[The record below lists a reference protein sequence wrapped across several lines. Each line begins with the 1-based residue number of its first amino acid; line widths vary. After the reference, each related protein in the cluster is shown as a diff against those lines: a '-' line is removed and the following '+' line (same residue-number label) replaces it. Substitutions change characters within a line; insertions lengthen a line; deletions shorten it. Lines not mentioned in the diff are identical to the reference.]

1 MPEIDSAMENKK
13 SIQTTDTYE
22 FLIGGGEMGER
33 IRKFDWS
40 QTVLGPVDSWPRSL
54 RTCVQI
60 MLTSRQP
67 IWIGWGK
74 ELIKL
79 YNDPYKQIVKGK
91 HPWALGKPA
100 STVWQEIW
108 QDIDPMLKKVM
119 QESEGTY
126 VESQLL
132 IMERTGCPEET
143 YYTFSYTPV
152 AGDDGRTEGMICFNT
167 DDTDRIISARQLK
180 TLTEI
185 GKSLTDPHSE
195 EEVFSRVIDIIT
207 RNQHDFPFAILYRTN
222 GKIATMEQCTDLNAI
237 VEKVPRRLDINGQDE
252 ISQLCRN
259 ALDTHLPQVLHSL
272 IQNFGP
278 MPTGAWTVS
287 PDKAVILPLEQRG
300 GKDAYGFL
308 VIGLNPF
315 RQLDE
320 KYLGFFNL
328 IADQIGKSLSNVH
341 ALEEER
347 TRLEALAAI
356 DRAKT
361 IFFSNISHEFR
372 TPLTLLIGPIGD
384 LMEDPN
390 ISPTSREKA
399 DVALRNVQRMQKLVN
414 MLLDFS
420 RIEAGKMEANPE
432 AVDIGALT
440 EDLCSSFRSAIE
452 KGGMQL
458 VVTREEINEPVFVD
472 VDMWEK
478 IILNLVSNAFK
489 YSDSGTIEVSVR
501 KANDNIEV
509 AVKDT
514 GVGIEASELEKIFE
528 RFHRVQSDRGRST
541 EGTGIGLAMVKELA
555 KLHNGT
561 ITVTSEPGKGSTFTV
576 IIPVNGLGPASSDR
590 VKSRQNGHDK
600 TMSSVYVDEALKWL
614 PQHSSGNLHK
624 TAERRKESN
633 PVVLVADDNADMRTY
648 MDRILSSD
656 YNTILAHDGED
667 AFIKSIEEKPA
678 LILSDIMMPRLD
690 GFGLLK
696 KLKNN
701 MSTRHIPVI
710 FLSARAG
717 EEARVEGIQAGAD
730 DYLTKPFS
738 SKELLAR
745 IANQIAI
752 AKARRHTEREFYNMF
767 SQSPAHV
774 HIFRGPDHI
783 VEFFHPLAV
792 KYVGRDLTGQKL
804 REALPSVESQ
814 GYFELLDKVYRD
826 GVTIK
831 LQETRAI
838 LKDENSEEKAY
849 YFNITYLPYKDAD
862 DRTVGVLQFAYDI
875 TEQVMAKYQLV
886 ESEERLRIAME
897 LIELGTWEYDPSL
910 DELFCSERVLEQ
922 FGFEPDKKFGLQKIF
937 DAIIE
942 DDREKARAAIMKAL
956 EPGCGGKYF
965 CEFSILN
972 PVDKKQHILRNVGK
986 VFFDKENRPVRLI
999 GTTFDITEIVKA
1011 EREIQER
1018 EKRFR
1023 ILATSIHQIVWITDD
1038 NGMLEYL
1045 SDQWEAFTGSSP
1057 DDGIKNY
1064 YQYIHPEDLATVL
1077 KKGID
1082 AMKTGTQW
1090 ETEYRLKNVKT
1101 GKYRWFLGKTLPLR
1115 DEAGK
1120 IINWIG
1126 SASDIQ
1132 ELKEQSSWLEQQIQD
1147 RTQALKELNESL
1159 KQSNEDLQQFAH
1171 VASHDLK
1178 EPVRKIKTY
1187 TNRLRE
1193 EFLSLLPDNG
1203 KNYLEKIG
1211 SASDRMNSMIDGV
1224 LAYST
1229 YSALDQLFEV
1239 IDLNIVLKEIEL
1251 DLEVLIQDKGATLL
1265 YGNLPFVYGAPVL
1278 IHQLFY
1284 NLVYNSLKFTNA
1296 NVPPVIAISGEK
1308 IVKDDKLFAK
1318 ILLRDNGIGFED
1330 EHAELIFT
1338 TFTRLNSKD
1347 KYEGT
1352 GLGLSLCKKIVQK
1365 HGGEIRA
1372 SGIPNVGATFEL
1384 TLPGG

>member
-1 MPEIDSAMENKK
+1 MKNKAHLP
-13 SIQTTDTYE
+13 SNDTYE
-22 FLIGGGEMGER
+22 FLVGGGEMGER
-33 IRKFDWS
+33 IRNFDWS
-40 QTVLGPVDSWPRSL
+40 KTVLGPVASWPRSL
-54 RTCVQI
+54 RTCIQI
-60 MLTSRQP
+60 MLMSRQP

-100 STVWQEIW
+100 SIVWQDIW
-108 QDIDPMLKKVM
+108 QDIHPMLEKVM
-119 QESEGTY
+119 QENEGTY

-132 IMERTGCPEET
+132 IMERNGYPEET

-152 AGDDGRTEGMICFNT
+152 AGDDGKTEGMICFNT

-185 GKSLTDPHSE
+185 GKSLTDPQSE
-195 EEVFSRVIDIIT
+195 HEVFSRVIDILSK
-207 RNQHDFPFAILYRTN
+207 NPHDFPFAILYAIK
-222 GKIATMEQCTDLNAI
+222 GKTATMERSTDLGSDG
-237 VEKVPRRLDINGQDE
+237 EKVPQRLEIGAENE
-252 ISQLCRN
+252 ISRLCRK
-259 ALDTHLPQVLHSL
+259 ALDTHLPQVLDSL
-272 IQNFGP
+272 EEKLGT
-278 MPTGAWTVS
+278 MPRGAWTVS
-287 PDKAVILPLEQRG
+287 PDKAVILPVEQRG
-300 GKDAYGFL
+300 GKDAYGLL

-320 KYLGFFNL
+320 KYIGFFNL
-328 IADQIGKSLSNVH
+328 IADQISTILSNVR

-347 TRLEALAAI
+347 MRLEALAAI

-384 LMEDPN
+384 LREDPN
-390 ISPTSREKA
+390 ISPVGREKA

-420 RIEAGKMEANPE
+420 RIEAGKMEAKPE
-432 AVDIGALT
+432 PVDIGALT
-440 EDLCSSFRSAIE
+440 EDLCSTFRSAIE
-452 KGGMQL
+452 KGGMKL
-458 VVTREEINEPVFVD
+458 IVTREEIHEPVNVD

-489 YSDSGTIEVSVR
+489 YSDSGTIEVSVS
-501 KANDNIEV
+501 KVKENIEV
-509 AVKDT
+509 AVSDT
-514 GVGIEASELEKIFE
+514 GVGIEAGELEKIFE
-528 RFHRVQSDRGRST
+528 RFHRVHNDKGRST
-541 EGTGIGLAMVKELA
+541 EGTGIGLAMVKELV

-561 ITVTSEPGKGSTFTV
+561 ITVKSQPGKGSTFTV
-576 IIPVNGLGPASSDR
+576 IIPVNGLDTRTDR
-590 VKSRQNGHDK
+590 VRSEENGHDRRV
-600 TMSSVYVDEALKWL
+600 SSVYVEEALKWL
-614 PQHSSGNLHK
+614 PQTTSG
-624 TAERRKESN
+624 AAPRSRERKKESK

-648 MDRILSSD
+648 MERILASD
-656 YNTILAHDGED
+656 YTTILAHDGED
-667 AFIKSIEEKPA
+667 AFLKAIVEKPA

-701 MSTRHIPVI
+701 ITSRHIPVI

-752 AKARRHTEREFYNMF
+752 AKTRRHTEREFYNMF

-774 HIFRGPDHI
+774 HIFKGPDHI
-783 VEFFHPLAV
+783 VEFFHPLAI
-792 KYVGRDLTGQKL
+792 KYVGRDLTGQKI
-804 REALPSVESQ
+804 REALPYVESQ
-814 GYFELLDKVYRD
+814 GYFDLLDRVYKES
-826 GVTIK
+826 VTIK
-831 LQETRAI
+831 LNE
-838 LKDENSEEKAY
+838 SKAVLTDDNGDKHTY
-849 YFNITYLPYKDAD
+849 YFNITYLPYKDAE

-875 TEQVMAKYQLV
+875 TEQVMARHQLI

-897 LIELGTWEYDPSL
+897 LVELGTWEYDPVQ
-910 DELFCSERVLEQ
+910 DEFFGSDRVFEQ
-922 FGFEPDKKFGLQKIF
+922 FGFEPGKKFRLQHVF
-937 DAIIE
+937 DAVVE
-942 DDREKARAAIMKAL
+942 DDREKARAAIKKAL
-956 EPGCGGKYF
+956 TPGGGKYF

-972 PVDKKQHILRNVGK
+972 PVDNKQHIVRNVGK
-986 VFFDKENRPVRLI
+986 VFFDKENKPVRLI
-999 GTTFDITEIVKA
+999 ASTFDITEMVKA

-1023 ILATSIHQIVWITDD
+1023 ILATCIQQIVWITDST
-1038 NGMLEYL
+1038 GTLEYL
-1045 SDQWEAFTGSSP
+1045 SDQWETFTGSSP
-1057 DDGIKNY
+1057 EDGIKNY
-1064 YQYIHPEDLATVL
+1064 HQFIHPEDLATVL
-1077 KKGID
+1077 KKEAD
-1082 AMKTGTQW
+1082 AMKSGTQW
-1090 ETEYRLKNVKT
+1090 ETEYRLRDMRT
-1101 GKYRWFLGKTLPLR
+1101 GEYRWFLGKTLPLR

-1126 SASDIQ
+1126 SGSDVQ
-1132 ELKEQSSWLEQQIQD
+1132 ALKEQSAWLEQQIHE
-1147 RTQALKELNESL
+1147 RTLALKELNGSL

-1187 TNRLRE
+1187 SNRLRD
-1193 EFLSLLPDNG
+1193 EFLSLLPEQG
-1203 KNYLEKIG
+1203 RTYLSKIVG
-1211 SASDRMNSMIDGV
+1211 ANDRMNSMIDGV
-1224 LAYST
+1224 LSYST
-1229 YSALDQLFEV
+1229 YSASDQPFEA
-1239 IDLNIVLKEIEL
+1239 IDLNTVFKEIEL
-1251 DLEVLIQDKGATLL
+1251 DLEVLIDEKRASLQFK
-1265 YGNLPFVYGAPVL
+1265 NLPFVYGAPVL

-1284 NLVYNSLKFTNA
+1284 NILNNSLKFTNPE
-1296 NVPPVIAISGEK
+1296 VPPMITVRGESILQDGKPFSK
-1308 IVKDDKLFAK
+1308 IIVA
-1318 ILLRDNGIGFED
+1318 DNGIGFEN
-1330 EHAELIFT
+1330 EHAEHIFT

-1347 KYEGT
+1347 RYEGT

-1372 SGIPNVGATFEL
+1372 NGIPDVGATFEII
-1384 TLPGG
+1384 LPGI

>member
-1 MPEIDSAMENKK
+1 MENKAPT
-13 SIQTTDTYE
+13 SNNDTYE
-22 FLIGGGEMGER
+22 FLVGGGEMGER
-33 IRKFDWS
+33 IRDFDWS
-40 QTVLGPVDSWPRSL
+40 QTELGPVDSWPRSL
-54 RTCVQI
+54 RTCIQI
-60 MLTSRQP
+60 MLMSRQP

-108 QDIDPMLKKVM
+108 QDIHPMLKKVM
-119 QESEGTY
+119 QENEGTY

-132 IMERTGCPEET
+132 IMERNGYPEET

-185 GKSLTDPHSE
+185 GKSLTDQQSE
-195 EEVFSRVIDIIT
+195 HDVFSRAIDIIS
-207 RNQHDFPFAILYRTN
+207 RNPHDFPFAIMYRVN
-222 GKIATMEQCTDLNAI
+222 GKIATLEQCTDFNNI
-237 VEKVPRRLDINGQDE
+237 GEKVPRHFDINGQGE
-252 ISQLCRN
+252 ISRLCWK
-259 ALDTHLPQVLHSL
+259 ALESHLPQVLDSL
-272 IQNFGP
+272 VEKLGP

-287 PDKAVILPLEQRG
+287 PDKAVILPIEQRG
-300 GKDAYGFL
+300 GKNAYGLL

-328 IADQIGKSLSNVH
+328 VSDQIGTSLSNVH

-384 LMEDPN
+384 IIEDPN
-390 ISPTSREKA
+390 ISPASREKA

-420 RIEAGKMEANPE
+420 RIEAGKMEAKPE
-432 AVDIGALT
+432 PVDIGVLT
-440 EDLCSSFRSAIE
+440 EDLCSTFRSAIE
-452 KGGMQL
+452 KGGMKL
-458 VVTREEINEPVFVD
+458 IVTREEIAEPVNVD

-478 IILNLVSNAFK
+478 IILNLLSNAFK
-489 YSDSGTIEVSVR
+489 YSDSGTIEVSVQ
-501 KANDNIEV
+501 NVNNNIEV
-509 AVKDT
+509 AVTDT

-528 RFHRVQSDRGRST
+528 RFHRVQNDKGRST
-541 EGTGIGLAMVKELA
+541 EGTGIGLAMVKELV

-561 ITVTSEPGKGSTFTV
+561 IDVKSQLGKGSTFT
-576 IIPVNGLGPASSDR
+576 IRIPAHGLSVATTDH
-590 VKSRQNGHDK
+590 VKSRENGHDK
-600 TMSSVYVDEALKWL
+600 HMSSVYVEEALKWL
-614 PQHSSGNLHK
+614 PQTTSGASNR
-624 TAERRKESN
+624 TTERRKESK
-633 PVVLVADDNADMRTY
+633 PIVLVADDNADMRTY
-648 MDRILSSD
+648 MERILSSD
-656 YNTILAHDGED
+656 YTTILAHDGED
-667 AFIKSIEEKPA
+667 AFMKSIEEKPA

-701 MSTRHIPVI
+701 ISTRHIPVI

-738 SKELLAR
+738 SKELMAR

-774 HIFRGPDHI
+774 HIFKGPDHV
-783 VEFFHPLAV
+783 VEFFHPLAI
-792 KYVGRDLTGQKL
+792 KYVGRDLTGQKI
-804 REALPSVESQ
+804 REALPALESQ
-814 GYFELLDKVYRD
+814 GYFELLDKVYKD
-826 GVTIK
+826 GVTIR
-831 LQETRAI
+831 LQETKAI
-838 LKDENSEEKAY
+838 LKDEKGNDQAY
-849 YFNITYLPYKDAD
+849 YFNITYLPYKDAE

-897 LIELGTWEYDPSL
+897 LVELGTWEYDPAI
-910 DELFCSERVLEQ
+910 DELFCSDRVCEQ
-922 FGFEPDKKFGLQKIF
+922 FGFESGKRIRLQKVF

-942 DDREKARAAIMKAL
+942 DDREKAQTAIMQAL
-956 EPGCGGKYF
+956 DPDGGKYF

-972 PVDKKQHILRNVGK
+972 PIDKKQHILRNVGK
-986 VFFDKENRPVRLI
+986 VFFDKANKPVRLI

-1038 NGMLEYL
+1038 KGMLEYL
-1045 SDQWEAFTGSSP
+1045 SDQWETFTGSSP
-1057 DDGIKNY
+1057 EDGIKNY
-1064 YQYIHPEDLATVL
+1064 HQFIHPDDLATVL
-1077 KKGID
+1077 KKGTD

-1090 ETEYRLKNVKT
+1090 ETEYRLKNIKT

-1132 ELKEQSSWLEQQIQD
+1132 VLKEQSSWLEQQIQD
-1147 RTQALKELNESL
+1147 RTQALKELNQSL

-1178 EPVRKIKTY
+1178 EPVRKVKTY

-1193 EFLSLLPDNG
+1193 EFLTLLPEQG
-1203 KNYLEKIG
+1203 RNYLEKIVG
-1211 SASDRMNSMIDGV
+1211 ASDRMNTMIDGV
-1224 LAYST
+1224 LSYST
-1229 YSALDQLFEV
+1229 YSALDQFFEL
-1239 IDLNIVLKEIEL
+1239 INLNTMFKEIEL
-1251 DLEVLIQDKGATLL
+1251 DLEVLIEEKGASIR
-1265 YGNLPFVYGAPVL
+1265 YENLPLVYGAPVL

-1284 NLVYNSLKFTNA
+1284 NLVNNSLKFTNGD
-1296 NVPPVIAISGEK
+1296 VQPVIDIHGESF
-1308 IVKDDKLFAK
+1308 VKDGKPFAK
-1318 ILLRDNGIGFED
+1318 IILRDNGIGFED

-1365 HGGEIRA
+1365 HNGEIHA
-1372 SGIPNVGATFEL
+1372 SGIPGVGAIFEL
-1384 TLPGG
+1384 ILPGV